1 MFQKIFTCFV
11 LLCSFFSIS
20 FVFGADWTELQKD
33 PAREGYIQDRI
44 NLPIQEDFKYSAGDA
59 LSGTLT
65 IINNEIGFTTLN
77 GKVGMISLVDG
88 KEAWTRTFSEKFIS
102 GMVASESEL
111 FVVTESGTVMA
122 LSKNNGAIIW
132 SLALGYTVKA
142 PMAKYFRYLYV
153 LGEEGTVSCLNAF
166 DGKILWTNTL
176 MGTLLTAPAMKQNNL
191 YMVSK
196 QGRLFCLDAYN
207 GRTRWVF
214 EMNSTSQSSPIPSTE
229 ILVIGDDMGY
239 VYGIDYIKGTS
250 YFKQSIEHPITT
262 PFAYGYF
269 DKRMLVAGSGSSY
282 TAFGTSNGRPMWSYQ
297 VNRATIPPIGAGDK
311 IWFPGDKHTLIAAD
325 AFAGTKAVE
334 MMLDSNVTAAMA
346 MSNGRIAVGTEKG
359 SIYVF
364 CSKEN
369 DFSIQVKP
377 EIGVMTPGQIYS
389 FQIIVTAG
397 SDFNDNITFTVG
409 GFPCSCKGVGRY
421 FDRTTINGS
430 GTINLVIDT
439 TEDASPERF
448 RVNVSA
454 YSQSG
459 IKREASSLLVIQPSL
474 NINIL
479 EFGNVQPVQAGTDFS
494 VDLYIKDAVNIRSIL
509 SKVKYPSSELFLHRV
524 EAGQFFGNEAGQY
537 YFDWSKD
544 DITGTVLIGLTKKD
558 IGAPGSGT
566 IARFFFRAKKPG
578 EMTLL
583 LEQSSVRDSFLQEVA
598 YQAKALEIAVVPG
611 KQKMMQ
617 LSISKP
623 IILID
628 NAEYTLDAPP
638 LIQQGRTIVP
648 IRRIAEE
655 MEALVSWEAIDQK
668 VTLTRYDKIIELWIN
683 RPRCKVNGIEKDL
696 PSKVAPVI
704 LQQRTYL
711 PLRFVAEELDGIVE
725 WIADTQTIKIR
736 YPGY

>member
-1 MFQKIFTCFV
+1 MFHKITICF
-11 LLCSFFSIS
+11 LLMFSLFFVSPAL
-20 FVFGADWTELQKD
+20 GADWTELQKD

-44 NLPIQEDFKYSAGDA
+44 NLPIKEDFKYSAGDA
-59 LSGTLT
+59 ISGTLT

-77 GKVGMISLVDG
+77 GMVGIISLVDG
-88 KEAWTRTFSEKFIS
+88 KEIWKRRFSEKFTS

-111 FVVTESGTVMA
+111 FVVTETGNVMA

-153 LGEEGTVSCLNAF
+153 LGVDGAVSCLNAF
-166 DGKILWTNTL
+166 DGKVLWTNTI

-214 EMNSTSQSSPIPSTE
+214 EMETSSQSSPIPSTE
-229 ILVIGDDMGY
+229 ILVVGDDLGH
-239 VYGIDYIKGTS
+239 VYGVDYIKGTS
-250 YFKQSIEHPITT
+250 YFKQSIENPVTT

-269 DKRMLVAGSGSSY
+269 DKRLLVAGSGSSY
-282 TAFGTSNGRPMWSYQ
+282 TAFGTSNGKPMWSFQ
-297 VNRATIPPIGAGDK
+297 VDNAIIPPIGAGDK
-311 IWFPGDKHTLIAAD
+311 IWFPGSKQTLVAAD

-334 MMLDSNVTAAMA
+334 MALDSNVTAAMA
-346 MSNGRIAVGTEKG
+346 MSNGRIAVGTENG

-369 DFSIQVKP
+369 DYSIQVKP

-389 FQIIVTAG
+389 FQIIITAD
-397 SDFNDNITFTVG
+397 SNFNDNITFTVG

-430 GTINLVIDT
+430 GVINLVIDT
-439 TEDASPERF
+439 TDDASPERF
-448 RVNVSA
+448 RVAVSA

-474 NINIL
+474 DINVI
-479 EFGNVQPVQAGTDFS
+479 EFGPIQPVQAGQDFV
-494 VDLYIKDAVNIRSIL
+494 VDLFIKDAVNIRSIL
-509 SKVKYPSSELFLHRV
+509 SKVKYPSNELFLHRV
-524 EAGQFFGNEAGQY
+524 EAGQFFGKEAGVY
-537 YFDWSKD
+537 FFDWSKD
-544 DITGTVLIGLTKKD
+544 DASGTALFGLTKKD

-566 IARFFFRAKKPG
+566 IARLFFRAKKPADI
-578 EMTLL
+578 ELSI
-583 LEQSSVRDSFLQEVA
+583 EQCSVRDSFLQEVA
-598 YQAKALEIAVVPG
+598 FQTKKLEIALVPG
-611 KQKMMQ
+611 KQKLIQ
-617 LSISKP
+617 LSIAKST
-623 IILID
+623 IIID
-628 NAEYTLDAPP
+628 NAEYVLDAPP
-638 LIQQGRTIVP
+638 LIQQGRTLVP
-648 IRRIAEE
+648 IRKIAEE
-655 MEALVSWEAIDQK
+655 MEALVSWESIDQK
-668 VTLTRYDKIIELWIN
+668 VTLTRYDKTIELWIG
-683 RPRCKVNGIEKDL
+683 RSRCKVNGMEKDL

-704 LQQRTYL
+704 LKQRTYL
-711 PLRFVAEELDGIVE
+711 PLRFVAEELDGTVE
-725 WIADTQTIKIR
+725 WIANTQTIKIL